1 MGSYTDA
8 LPLASTAVAPLV
20 GRLLARLPEDHQ
32 GREKI
37 TRAGAE
43 LVKAIDDFLGATARA
58 DRQIRR
64 EVGRHCRVLLSR
76 VIAGEPIE
84 RVAKTYAKLR
94 AYPMALV
101 PWAALNDVIEEVFG
115 EEGEAVVK
123 ARAAEMAKATARRES
138 PRPVASVRKR

>member
-20 GRLLARLPEDHQ
+20 GRLLARLPEDHP

-43 LVKAIDDFLGATARA
+43 LVKAIDDFLGAAVKA
-58 DRQIRR
+58 DQQIRR
-64 EVGRHCRVLLSR
+64 EVGRHCRVLLSL

-94 AYPMALV
+94 AFPMALV

-115 EEGEAVVK
+115 EAMVK
-123 ARAAEMAKATARRES
+123 ARATEVAKATARKES